1 MKARHHLKRRARG
14 ALSGR
19 AFTLVEVVLALG
31 VASFGL
37 IAMMGLLTVGLKTFH
52 DTMSQTTETEIAQQ
66 MANQLQLANYSSI
79 SSQGTSTNYGFTQ
92 EGLLTNAAS
101 AIYFAKVSAP
111 SVFTVPGGS
120 ATSTIATNTLTF
132 VISIW
137 SANSP
142 QTTNAI
148 SIQIANNG
156 S

>member
-1 MKARHHLKRRARG
+1 MNVHHLLRTRSRG
-14 ALSGR
+14 AVSER

-52 DTMSQTTETEIAQQ
+52 DTISQTTETEIAQQ
-66 MANQLQLANYSSI
+66 MANQLQLANFSSV
-79 SSQGTSTNYGFTQ
+79 SAQGASTNYGFTQ
-92 EGLLTNAAS
+92 EGLLTNTANAL
-101 AIYFAKVSAP
+101 YFAKVSAP

-120 ATSTIATNTLTF
+120 TSSTLSTNTLTF

-137 SANSP
+137 CVSSP